1 MNQYPQRI
9 ENKLEN
15 HTDWLR
21 NVARERMHDVQDFT
35 NLPNVFLRGRK
46 VAKVPTA
53 SADITD
59 SREGDFNVTATYAY
73 FCVNNGGT
81 LVWRRV
87 AVAAW

>member
-1 MNQYPQRI
+1 MNPYPQFV
-9 ENKLEN
+9 ENTLDN
-15 HTDWLR
+15 HTNVLR
-21 NVARERMHDVQDFT
+21 NICRERQIDSKDWS
-35 NLPNVFLRGRK
+35 NLPNRFLTGRR
-46 VAKVPTA
+46 VAKVPSS

>member
-1 MNQYPQRI
+1 MNPYPQFV
-9 ENKLEN
+9 ENTLDN
-15 HTDWLR
+15 HTNVLR
-21 NVARERMHDVQDFT
+21 NICRERMSDSKDWS
-35 NLPNVFLRGRK
+35 NLPNRFLTGRR
-46 VAKVPTA
+46 VAKVPSS